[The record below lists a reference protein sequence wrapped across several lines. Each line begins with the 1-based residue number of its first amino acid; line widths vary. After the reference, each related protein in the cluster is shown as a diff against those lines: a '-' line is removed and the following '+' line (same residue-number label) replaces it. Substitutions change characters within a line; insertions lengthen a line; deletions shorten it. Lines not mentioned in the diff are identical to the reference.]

1 MNNIKKIVAIVLVC
15 ILVPTFLTG
24 VFVEET
30 RLEIDVPQ
38 YELVPYQA
46 VFEHYAPQVGWDWEL
61 LAAVAYHESRFHAK
75 AHSQSGACGVMQL
88 MPKTAHRFGLNDSTV
103 WVPEDNIRAGVEYI
117 QFLQRKW
124 AFIQNKDE
132 QTKFV
137 LASYNV
143 GPGFIFAARR
153 RVRDGEGN
161 AYVWADVEPY
171 VHSSYTR
178 HYVKH
183 VLKTAN
189 KYRNDYTEWKANC
202 R

>member
-1 MNNIKKIVAIVLVC
+1 MKKTVAIVLAC
-15 ILVPTFLTG
+15 ILVPTFLAG
-24 VFVEET
+24 FFHVEPCE
-30 RLEIDVPQ
+30 EVEVPT
-38 YELVPYQA
+38 YELVPYQT

-61 LAAVAYHESRFHAK
+61 LAAVAYHESRFHAH
-75 AHSQSGACGVMQL
+75 AHSYAGACGVMQL
-88 MPKTAHRFGLNDSTV
+88 MPKTAHRFGLNDSTI

-117 QFLQRKW
+117 RFLQHKW
-124 AFIQNKDE
+124 AFIQNMDE

-153 RVRDGEGN
+153 QVREGDGN

-171 VHSSYTR
+171 VHSAHTR
-178 HYVKH
+178 HYVKQ
-183 VLKTAN
+183 VLKTAK
-189 KYRNDYTEWKANC
+189 KYRNDYTEWKANS